1 MFKFL
6 QRFRQTGQA
15 QTTPGKLPQVMLF
28 GFERS
33 YGAPH
38 PQDFSRLIQEYKSWP
53 YACATKNAY
62 SVAKCKLNLYT
73 KVAGELSKIE
83 EHPFLDLMK
92 NVNPFS
98 NYLEM
103 WAITVIYLE
112 MTGNSY
118 WWMPKN
124 NLRIPQA
131 IWNIPSHWMRVIP
144 SETEF
149 ISGYIM
155 MVPGRQATPIPFDAE
170 DIVHFKY
177 PSPFNLYYG
186 LAPAWAAQYGIDMND
201 ELKTWG
207 INYFKNNA
215 QPGGVLTTE
224 QPLPEDSY
232 QRLRDEW
239 NRKHKGSENSG
250 KIAILESGL
259 KFETTG
265 ASMRDAKIEEPSRE
279 IRDEIFAIFGVPASK
294 LGLVEDVNRANADA
308 NDYSYNK
315 ETVLP
320 KLLLLEEKINEKVM
334 PMYDVGLVA
343 KFESPVPDDKD
354 YRLRERESNI
364 KSGYSS
370 IDDERIK
377 DDLEPYELPQ
387 TEVPLIPFGVIP
399 AGQEASTTPMDSFGN
414 PTSNNQDG
422 NKDEPKKLF
431 KSARHERKW
440 ETFAMLTAPQ
450 EKHYTEVMRRFF
462 QMQHAEVMKQVNKHR
477 GVKDVKASIQS
488 NVPFENM
495 NEANNRIKIMSTLA
509 VREAL
514 VSGIRLGATEI
525 GHTIDFNIYE
535 AHILRALER
544 RLNKIKDVNDTTYN
558 LIKQEMAKSIQL
570 GESIDEAAARI
581 DKVYKFSEDFRSTRI
596 AQTEIIGST
605 NEGQL
610 MAWIDAGVEYKE
622 WITARD
628 EKVRDSHRRME
639 GKIIKS
645 SEYFHLVDF
654 KTGNQCDLSVPG
666 DASTGAPAEFVINC
680 RCTPI
685 AVHKKE

>member
-6 QRFRQTGQA
+6 ERFKRIPA
-15 QTTPGKLPQVMLF
+15 QQSSSGKLPQVMLF
-28 GFERS
+28 GYEKQ
-33 YGAPH
+33 YGAPQ
-38 PQDFSRLIQEYKSWP
+38 PQDFNRLIQEYKSWP

-62 SVAKCKLNLYT
+62 SVAKCVLKLYT
-73 KVAGELSKIE
+73 KSAGELVEIP
-83 EHPFLDLMK
+83 EHPFLELLQ

-98 NYLEM
+98 NKLEM
-103 WAITVIYLE
+103 WATTVIYLE

-118 WWMPKN
+118 WWMPRGA
-124 NLRIPQA
+124 LRIPQA
-131 IWNIPSHWMRVIP
+131 IWNIPSHWMKVVP
-144 SETEF
+144 STTDF
-149 ISGYIM
+149 ISGYVM
-155 MVPGRQATPIPFDAE
+155 MVPGQGKPVPFDADE
-170 DIVHFKY
+170 IVHFKY
-177 PSPFNLYYG
+177 PSPFSLYYG
-186 LAPAWAAQYGIDMND
+186 LAPAWAAQYGIDMNN

-224 QPLPEDSY
+224 QPLPEDAY
-232 QRLRDEW
+232 MRLRDEW
-239 NRKHKGSENSG
+239 NRKYKGAQNSG

-259 KFETTG
+259 KFEQTG
-265 ASMRDAKIEEPSRE
+265 STMKDAKFEESARE
-279 IRDEIFAIFGVPASK
+279 PRDETFAIFGVPASK

-308 NDYSYNK
+308 NDYTYQK

-320 KLLLLEEKINEKVM
+320 RLLLIEEKLNEKVT
-334 PMYDVGLVA
+334 PMYDVGLIA
-343 KFESPVPDDKD
+343 KFDNPVPDDKD
-354 YRLRERESNI
+354 YRLRERVENI
-364 KSGYSS
+364 KCGYSS
-370 IDDERIK
+370 IDDERIA
-377 DDLEPYELPQ
+377 DNLEPYELEQ

-399 AGQEASTTPMDSFGN
+399 AGQEASTAPMDSFGN
-414 PTSNNQDG
+414 PTDNQDD

-462 QMQHAEVMKQVNKHR
+462 EIQHAEVMKQVNKQR

-514 VSGIRLGATEI
+514 VSGMRLGATEI

-535 AHILRALER
+535 ANILRALER

-570 GESIDEAAARI
+570 GESIGEAAARI

-680 RCTPI
+680 RCTPLAI
-685 AVHKKE
+685 KKKE